1 MSATEASGGGG
12 GVIRTVTLRGY
23 DGARVRAPAGTMA
36 AASATAKARLDEAA
50 RRAGAG
56 VLPGDVLINVP
67 DVDRPVLARVAD
79 YCDRHYGG
87 GDAFNAPAG
96 YGFDDPLQVFDDEL
110 MAGAGVDTL
119 VDLLRAAT
127 FLRVAKLVDL
137 AAREVARRM
146 RGKTVEETRALFGI
160 RSDYTKQEVEDIRNE
175 ISWAFYTC
183 HDD

>member
-23 DGARVRAPAGTMA
+23 DGAR
-36 AASATAKARLDEAA
+36 
-50 RRAGAG
+50 
-56 VLPGDVLINVP
+56 
-67 DVDRPVLARVAD
+67 
-79 YCDRHYGG
+79 
-87 GDAFNAPAG
+87 
-96 YGFDDPLQVFDDEL
+96 VFDDEL